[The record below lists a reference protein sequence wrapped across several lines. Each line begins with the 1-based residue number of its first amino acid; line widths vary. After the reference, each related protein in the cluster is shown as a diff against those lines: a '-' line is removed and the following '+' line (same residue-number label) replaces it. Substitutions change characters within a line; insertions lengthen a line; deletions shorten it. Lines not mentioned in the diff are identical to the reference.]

1 MPQIQYIE
9 EDFVVVRREP
19 DSDAD
24 RRVTLTF
31 GDPVHKLDHEHGWTT
46 VEVLSYYDGPFTGF
60 VKGDLPVRDEPIL
73 TFSMID
79 VQQGDGLILQTP
91 GGQIVLIDG
100 GDNSLFARHA
110 AARFRH
116 RLSSKDEPLEVDA
129 IIVTHGD
136 ADHFD
141 GLNDIRRSEDL
152 PARMA
157 RKRLFIHPKR
167 VFHNGLV
174 KSPARD
180 ENSQLIP
187 DTDRFGRTVEQGKGL
202 SVVDLYDDP
211 RNAQPEAMGAPFER
225 WAKSLDHWEQR
236 GNIELKRVAFG
247 MDEGELF
254 GFLEDEGI
262 QVEVLGPFATEVVD
276 PDDGSLKP
284 ALPFLHEPERSAVIH
299 LERGGGDDG
308 GLSASHTIN
317 GHSIALRLTYG
328 NVRFSL
334 TGDLNQEAMDLMLQ
348 NLGTDML
355 EAEIVK
361 APHHGSAD
369 FDLRALEAMKPVVAI
384 VSSGD
389 ENAMKEYI
397 HPRATLMAA
406 LGMSM
411 RGDTGIV
418 LCTELAAFFAT
429 KQWCYTRDGLA
440 EFFKERKDQQFSGE
454 DLRKLFSGVPR
465 EGDPKGMFYG
475 FERKNFGIIH
485 IRSDGER
492 VLVFTHS
499 GRAGLN
505 EAYRFTVTMEQDERV
520 VKFAERVVTR

>member
-1 MPQIQYIE
+1 MSQVQYIE

-19 DSDAD
+19 DSDS
-24 RRVTLTF
+24 RQRVTLTF
-31 GDPVHKLDHEHGWTT
+31 GDPVHKLGHDQGWTKI
-46 VEVLSYYDGPFTGF
+46 EVLSYFDGPFIGY
-60 VKGDLPVRDEPIL
+60 VKGDLPVRDQPIL
-73 TFSMID
+73 SFSMID

-91 GGQIVLIDG
+91 SGRIVFIDG
-100 GDNSLFARHA
+100 GDNVLFARHA

-116 RLSSKDEPLEVDA
+116 RQSSDDEPLEVDA
-129 IIVTHGD
+129 IIITHGD

-152 PARMA
+152 PNSMA

-174 KSPARD
+174 KSPSRD
-180 ENSQLIP
+180 ESGHTIP
-187 DTDRFGRTVEQGKGL
+187 DRERFGRTVAQGNDL
-202 SVVDLYDDP
+202 FVVDLYDDP
-211 RNAQPEAMGAPFER
+211 RDAPKEAMGAPFER
-225 WAKSLDHWEQR
+225 WAQSLDHWEQR
-236 GNIELKRVAFG
+236 GESELKRIAFG

-254 GFLEDEGI
+254 GFLADEGI
-262 QVEVLGPFATEVVD
+262 QVEVQGPFATEVVD
-276 PDDGSLKP
+276 PDDGNLKP
-284 ALPFLHEPERSAVIH
+284 ALPFLHEPERSAVMH
-299 LERGGGDDG
+299 LGQGGGGHG

-334 TGDLNQEAMDLMLQ
+334 TGDLNQEAMDLMLRS
-348 NLGTDML
+348 LSTDRL

-369 FDLRALEAMKPVVAI
+369 FDLRALKAMRPVVAI

-397 HPRATLMAA
+397 HPRASLMAA
-406 LGMSM
+406 LGQSM

-429 KQWCYTRDGLA
+429 KDWCYTRDGLA
-440 EFFKERKDQQFSGE
+440 EYFKARKDQQFSGE

-465 EGDPKGMFYG
+465 AEDPREMFYG
-475 FERKNFGIIH
+475 FERTNFGIIH
-485 IRSDGER
+485 FRTDGER

-499 GRAGLN
+499 GKAGLN
-505 EAYRFTVTMEQDERV
+505 EAYRFTVTMEQGERV
-520 VKFAERVVTR
+520 VRFADSVVTR